1 MECLHIFNVFD
12 NLTPFVLGALKRA
25 RHVSQSVSP
34 SNCLKKYYLD
44 YALVIHPEKVATRK
58 HVGNGP
64 PTLGT
69 YLSRPTRPLGFC
81 GDSIY

>member
-25 RHVSQSVSP
+25 HHVSQSVRQIVK
-34 SNCLKKYYLD
+34 KKYYLD

-64 PTLGT
+64 PILGT

-81 GDSIY
+81 GNCIY